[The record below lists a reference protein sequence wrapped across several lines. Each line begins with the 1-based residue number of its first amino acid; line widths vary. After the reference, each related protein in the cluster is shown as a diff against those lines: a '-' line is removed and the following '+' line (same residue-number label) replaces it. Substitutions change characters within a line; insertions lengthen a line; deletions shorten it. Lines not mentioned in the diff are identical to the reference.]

1 MIRKNLDGFETL
13 QKIENELEKS
23 GHLIRFLL
31 KISGWTRQFPGGDA
45 TLLPKIS
52 QLCPGDWEPIATFP
66 SVHLH
71 MDGSPRW
78 HNNNEIGNIS
88 MQFGTIAFRVIARM
102 GKRRVMQLRIERL
115 MVFVLN
121 ISFSPYEE
129 EYEQRMGFPKS
140 SREVSQHILY
150 KSYSSHKQS

>member
-1 MIRKNLDGFETL
+1 
-13 QKIENELEKS
+13 
-23 GHLIRFLL
+23 
-31 KISGWTRQFPGGDA
+31 
-45 TLLPKIS
+45 
-52 QLCPGDWEPIATFP
+52 
-66 SVHLH
+66 
-71 MDGSPRW
+71 
-78 HNNNEIGNIS
+78 